1 MSPRTPKRGSEDSF
15 GEAFAQKVSRMKLSD
30 DSTSILDEAIDMSS
44 TKSLGPSAPEKQ
56 TGLLDVPGEIRNRIY
71 GYAVSV
77 EGKIVV
83 R

>member
-1 MSPRTPKRGSEDSF
+1 
-15 GEAFAQKVSRMKLSD
+15 MKLSH
-30 DSTSILDEAIDMSS
+30 DSTSRLDETADMASS
-44 TKSLGPSAPEKQ
+44 DPTPDPSAAEKS
-56 TGLLDVPGEIRNRIY
+56 TGLLDMPGEIRNRIY